1 MRKKISLF
9 GLTLMFVLLIIVFS
23 PTVSYA
29 ETETTTYSNSETA
42 TSGAVTLKVEW
53 NNPRLGEPTTFH
65 VSATGG
71 SGNYKFRMDAPS
83 YSNPGENSYESVADP
98 SRGEWMNY
106 TNECSSYDYSFT
118 MMASGTY
125 NFRFYLMDKTA
136 QVYYLRFSRNISVSD
151 EKYPSIKG
159 IVSSAVSQCNRE
171 TNGSDY
177 EKALWLHNWLLQ
189 QLDYDG
195 SLNWCSAESALTR
208 KLGTCQGYT
217 NAYMQLLTAAGIEN
231 SETRDTYDGHTWNA
245 MKLDGE
251 WYQVDCTWD
260 DATGKWYGFD
270 QTKLYFGLSDEL
282 MAIAHPGYVNI
293 YKVEGYATRS
303 TSLANNYFVKSGDA
317 QKWAD
322 NYVDRIQE
330 KLDAGETE
338 FSISADNAKFPPSIS
353 GIQNGIIA
361 YVLNQMSW
369 SSNGEK
375 IILQANGE
383 AEQFVFNV
391 SKNESTLG
399 DSFYSYTLKLNG
411 TIAINLYMNLT
422 EELAQ
427 NSNAYMEF
435 TFPDS
440 KITRV
445 FVKDAEQKNGYYI
458 FSCRVTAMQ
467 MTDVIKAQMVA
478 NNQKGKEYNVSVQKY
493 SDYILKHPDEY
504 SDTVV
509 GLVKS
514 MLNYGAAAQT
524 LLGYQTSTLANSVL
538 EESDRVVSD
547 ADFSK
552 YKHSIVKKDN
562 IDIKWYGSSLLL
574 DSDTYIRD
582 YFILSDEAKIED
594 YSFYHNSQELI
605 PQKKIMSGTTYYYVD
620 ISNIKAQDLDKDVE
634 VIVQKRENP
643 DENII
648 ELHYNAFSYA
658 YAMHTSSNPDENTEA
673 VTKAMYQYWTM
684 AKKYEANE

>member
-9 GLTLMFVLLIIVFS
+9 GLTLMFALLIIVFS

-29 ETETTTYSNSETA
+29 ETQTTTYSNSETA
-42 TSGAVTLKVEW
+42 TSGGVTLKVEW
-53 NNPRLGEPTTFH
+53 NDPRLGEPTIFH

-151 EKYPSIKG
+151 EKYPSIKE

-177 EKALWLHNWLLQ
+177 EKALWLHDWLLQ
-189 QLDYDG
+189 QLDYDY
-195 SLNWCSAESALTR
+195 SLKWSSAESALTR

-260 DATGKWYGFD
+260 DTTDHWYRFD

-282 MAIAHPGYVNI
+282 MAIAHPEYVKI
-293 YKVEGYATRS
+293 YKVDGYATRS
-303 TSLANNYFVKSGDA
+303 TSLANNYFVKSGEA
-317 QKWAD
+317 QNWAN

-330 KLDAGETE
+330 KLNSGETE
-338 FSISADNAKFPPSIS
+338 FSISADNASFPPSIS

-383 AEQFVFNV
+383 ATQFVFNV

-399 DSFYSYTLKLNG
+399 DSFYGYTLKLNG
-411 TIAINLYMNLT
+411 TIAINLYMKLT

-435 TFPDS
+435 TFPDG
-440 KITRV
+440 KITKV
-445 FVKDAEQKNGYYI
+445 FVKDAEQKDGYYI

-493 SDYILKHPDEY
+493 SDYILKHPKEY

-524 LLGYQTSTLANSVL
+524 LLEYKTSNLANSIL
-538 EESDRVVSD
+538 EEPDKVVGD
-547 ADFSK
+547 VDFSE
-552 YKHSIVKKDN
+552 YQHRIVKKDN

-594 YSFYHNSQELI
+594 YSFYHNSQELT

-634 VIVQKRENP
+634 VIVQKRANP
-643 DENII
+643 NENII

-658 YAMHTSSNPDENTEA
+658 YAMHTSTNPDENTEA
-673 VTKAMYQYWTM
+673 VTKAMYQYWKM
-684 AKKYEANE
+684 AKAYETNK